1 VTGRREFGRLH
12 GEVQELLADLWQLP
26 RLSGLQ
32 AGFRPPTDCF
42 RTGDPPRL
50 VVVVDIAGVDPKTIQ
65 IAVGERTLLVSGTRE
80 RPASPSKTRPSY
92 RQMEIDYG
100 HFERQVP
107 LGDDVDV
114 EDAKATY
121 EHGLLTIVMPVL
133 AKPVRRIRT
142 TIEVRARA

>member
-1 VTGRREFGRLH
+1 VTGRREFGRLS

-26 RLSGLQ
+26 RLAGLQ
-32 AGFRPPTDCF
+32 TGFRPPTDCF
-42 RTGDPPRL
+42 RIGDPPQL

-65 IAVGERTLLVSGTRE
+65 IRVGERQLLVSGTRG
-80 RPASPSKTRPSY
+80 RPSSKARPSY

-100 HFERQVP
+100 KFERQLP

-121 EHGLLTIVMPVL
+121 EHGMLTIVMPVL
-133 AKPVRRIRT
+133 AKPARRITT
-142 TIEVRARA
+142 TIEVRSRA